1 MTNPVTHPAD
11 HRLIADAELDARSRV
26 AWIPI
31 PRTIEE
37 TGLSPSLLEE
47 LALKTI
53 GREREVNT
61 RILGEILALSPQVID
76 EIFQRLRKGQ
86 LLEVTGMTGSLY
98 RMSLSSAG
106 RARAEE
112 LMSANQYVGP
122 APVSLTA
129 YSERV
134 RGQGISGIRVRPHR
148 VRDAF
153 ASLVLDGDTVRQIG
167 IAIGSGAPLMLF
179 GPSGTGKTSV
189 AERIPQVFDDGVFVP
204 HAIEVNGEVIT
215 VFDRGV
221 HRPLPPA
228 APNDHD
234 RRWVYCE
241 RPFVM
246 AGGELTAEMLD
257 LQSNPVSGFYT
268 APPQVKAN
276 TGVFVI
282 DDFGR
287 QRMRPEE
294 LLNRWIVPLER
305 GVDFLTLHGGGKFAV
320 PFAVLIVFATNLDPR
335 GGGAVDAGSTVT
347 DAVFLRRIPNKVL
360 VGNASPEQFHEIF
373 RRACAGT
380 NLTYNAALV
389 ERVIEFLGTHVREPL
404 RPCVPRDLIRQ
415 IVWEAQYDGGVPVL
429 DGKAIARACRTY
441 FALSAPAAEAVA
453 ASTAGVPEVGPG

>member
-1 MTNPVTHPAD
+1 MTRPAASPADPHTLPVTDPAVG
-11 HRLIADAELDARSRV
+11 ARAS
-26 AWIPI
+26 WIPV
-31 PRTIEE
+31 PRSIDE

-53 GREREVNT
+53 ARERELTT
-61 RILGEILALSPQVID
+61 RALGDVLALSPSVVD

-86 LLEVTGMTGSLY
+86 LIEVTGMTGSLY
-98 RMSLSSAG
+98 RMALSTAG
-106 RARAEE
+106 RARADE

-122 APVSLTA
+122 APVSLAA
-129 YSERV
+129 YSDRV
-134 RGQGISGIRVRPHR
+134 RGQGVAQTRVHPHR
-148 VRDAF
+148 VRQAF
-153 ASLVLDGDTVRQIG
+153 APLVLDGDTVRQIG
-167 IAIGSGAPLMLF
+167 IAITSGAPLMLF

-189 AERIPQVFDDGVFVP
+189 AERIPQVFDDGVFIP
-204 HAIEVNGEVIT
+204 HAIDVNGEIIT

-221 HRPLPPA
+221 HRPLGPA

-257 LQSNPVSGFYT
+257 LQRSPVSGFYT

-305 GVDFLTLHGGGKFAV
+305 GIDFLTLDGGGKLAV
-320 PFAVLIVFATNLDPR
+320 PFAVLVVFATNLDPR
-335 GGGAVDAGSTVT
+335 SGMAADAGSAVT

-373 RRACAGT
+373 RRACAAA
-380 NLTYNAALV
+380 NLAYDPALV
-389 ERVIEFLGTHVREPL
+389 DRVIVFLQEHANEPL

-415 IVWEAQYDGGVPVL
+415 IVWEASYDGDAPTL
-429 DGKAIARACRTY
+429 DAKAIARACRTY
-441 FALSAPAAEAVA
+441 FALSAPLADRVS
-453 ASTAGVPEVGPG
+453 STSNV